1 MIKGTKTVTTN
12 GFTFEYIPSMR
23 VLGVTSP
30 TGGVEIHHQL
40 SYEQANEIQR
50 DVLERNNIMVDENEN
65 QAEEVSAEDWNA
77 ACDHWDMLHDLHG
90 LEGF

>member
-12 GFTFEYIPSMR
+12 GFTFEYIPSLK

-40 SYEQANEIQR
+40 SYEKANEIVG
-50 DVLERNNIMVDENEN
+50 DILEKHRNR
-65 QAEEVSAEDWNA
+65 S
-77 ACDHWDMLHDLHG
+77 
-90 LEGF
+90 